1 VNGSSKSWKR
11 QNKTS
16 GNGWTTHNTRQSL
29 STMRGQLTRYGT
41 GSAN

>member
-16 GNGWTTHNTRQSL
+16 GNGWTTHNTRQS
-29 STMRGQLTRYGT
+29 
-41 GSAN
+41 